1 MRASLS
7 IAGPVRVLAGVLA
20 AALLVCAPA
29 LGQDRRFDVRSA
41 FVERVEDVWHLTA
54 TLDLFLSDAA
64 REALA
69 ESIPLDLRLDVVL
82 RGERGFLPGETVA
95 QLEQRWRL
103 TFDALSGRYV
113 VVHRNTGAQSTYAGP
128 GQALESLARIR
139 GLPLI
144 DANLLQEGR
153 RYEVSLR
160 ATVEIGGVPRAL
172 KLLLFWRDWSRTTDW
187 YTRSLRP

>member
-82 RGERGFLPGETVA
+82 SGERGFLPGETVA
-95 QLEQRWRL
+95 QLEQRWGL
-103 TFDALSGRYV
+103 TFDALAGRCV
-113 VVHRNTGAQSTYAGP
+113 VVPRTGGAQSNSAGL

-144 DANLLQEGR
+144 DASLLQEGR

-187 YTRSLRP
+187 YTWSLRP

>member
-82 RGERGFLPGETVA
+82 SGERGFLPGETVA

-113 VVHRNTGAQSTYAGP
+113 VVHRNSGAQSNYAGL

-144 DANLLQEGR
+144 DASLLQEGR

-187 YTRSLRP
+187 YTWSLRP